1 MLAPASGKS
10 LTDPALV
17 CQQVGPSSG
26 HVAEIGRARYFFGS
40 GPAAPADMTLGRPD
54 RRSGLSAACRHQDW
68 GGLWVCPLSGPAG
81 VPIERID
88 RLAGHTGMTSTETVC
103 RKQIRPVVTGGAAVM
118 DSLCSHRAQS
128 GLLS

>member
-40 GPAAPADMTLGRPD
+40 GPAAPADMTLGDPGD
-54 RRSGLSAACRHQDW
+54 PGYQQ
-68 GGLWVCPLSGPAG
+68 PAG
-81 VPIERID
+81 IR
-88 RLAGHTGMTSTETVC
+88 TGAVSGCVHYPDLRESLSSGS
-103 RKQIRPVVTGGAAVM
+103 IAWPAIPV
-118 DSLCSHRAQS
+118 
-128 GLLS
+128 